1 MSCLPQAKLP
11 FCDPA
16 ELDLRLVLLSQGSL
30 MPTESCKGSQP
41 EDGPPDRFLFLFIA
55 NSFVKKIKPLSRNTG
70 TGAGRYWPG
79 ADGCPERLRLSPL
92 RGYCP
97 PLLIRNAKS
106 GALGVVTFLGPD

>member
-16 ELDLRLVLLSQGSL
+16 ELDLRLLLLSQG
-30 MPTESCKGSQP
+30 CKSSQP
-41 EDGPPDRFLFLFIA
+41 EDGPAPSDRFLFLFIA